1 MNHEPTHP
9 EAAPEGI
16 PENSN
21 GPTRVRWRVAIFAT
35 AVTAVAVLPVFMTG
49 ALAVQI
55 ARDLGLELA
64 QLGALFGIYFGVSA
78 LGSAALGRV
87 TEWRGWSQVLRLA
100 AAGSAV
106 TLLAIATVARSP
118 WVIGAF
124 FVLGGVSAA
133 ASQSSAN
140 LALAR
145 SVPAT
150 RYGLLFGFKHVA
162 VPIAT
167 MLGGLAV
174 PAFALTIGW
183 RWAYGAAA
191 ALACGVAIGVPRA
204 RRGLDGS
211 ARDPARVAKL
221 STPVGTLALLAIAAA
236 LGIGGMDSLASFG
249 VTYSVDTGMAE
260 STAGILLA
268 AGSVAGLT
276 TRLIAGWLIDRR
288 QHAGLP
294 AIAALLAGGALGLT
308 VLAAGGPAWVA
319 TGVLVAFAFGWG
331 WSGLLTFSVV
341 RANPEAPAA
350 ATGITHTGVYVGA
363 AAGPPL
369 FGLLAEH
376 VSFAAAWWCAS
387 AALALSTVI
396 VGWVSLASRSR
407 PSPSLEQG
415 DRAAAP

>member
-1 MNHEPTHP
+1 MADTIPSPQTRPADTGVP
-9 EAAPEGI
+9 E
-16 PENSN
+16 
-21 GPTRVRWRVAIFAT
+21 RVRWRVAIPAT

-55 ARDLGLELA
+55 TRDLGLELA
-64 QLGALFGIYFGVSA
+64 ELGLLFGIYFGVSA
-78 LGSAALGRV
+78 LGSAALGRI
-87 TEWRGWSQVLRLA
+87 TEWRGWSQVLRSA
-100 AAGSAV
+100 AAGSGL

-124 FVLGGVSAA
+124 FVLGGLSAA

-145 SVPAT
+145 SVPPG

-191 ALACGVAIGVPRA
+191 VLAFATGLAVPSV
-204 RRGLDGS
+204 RRDRSGS
-211 ARDPARVAKL
+211 PPGRTRSATL
-221 STPVGTLALLAIAAA
+221 STGVGTLVLLAIAAA

-249 VTYSVDTGMAE
+249 VTYAVDTGMGE
-260 STAGILLA
+260 SAAGILLA

-276 TRLIAGWLIDRR
+276 TRLLIGWLVDRR
-288 QHAGLP
+288 RYTGLP
-294 AIAALLAGGALGLT
+294 AIATLLAGGSLGLA
-308 VLAAGGPAWVA
+308 VMASGGGPLVIA
-319 TGVLVAFAFGWG
+319 GVLVAFAFGWG
-331 WSGLLTFSVV
+331 WSGLLTFAVV
-341 RANPEAPAA
+341 RANPAAPAA

-363 AAGPPL
+363 AVGPPL
-369 FGLLAEH
+369 FGLLAER
-376 VSFAAAWWCAS
+376 VSFAAAWWSTS
-387 AALALSTVI
+387 AALAMSTVLVTVI
-396 VGWVSLASRSR
+396 WLAMRRADHTRAGGHR
-407 PSPSLEQG
+407 PDPG
-415 DRAAAP
+415 AR